1 MIYTFPYRNLPLVVI
16 ILTGLLLIL
25 AGIRMNILFKPTVHR
40 TGLWKIRK
48 IPVILGKLLNSIS
61 SIQPFAFI
69 RNKIQQNTTVMIFD
83 EKTASRLASTLALL
97 VPLTSLTFAFIL
109 FKAGQLWY
117 SRIMLAAMGFI
128 LPYYLTT
135 LLLDLYRYRMTR
147 QIPVLV
153 DEFRSAFIRH
163 NKIRPALKECSRY
176 IDRSLGRIISRTAD
190 SVFLEENL
198 EALKLRFNNVWFNI
212 FTILVANFKE
222 SGGELVDQLHRLN
235 RTITRYNTVE
245 YKKHKRLVWYEI
257 FSVCTAVFS
266 IPAIFWI
273 NNLILGENSMSVDA
287 GTNMMVSEVIAFSL
301 LSLVVVRILRRL

>member
-1 MIYTFPYRNLPLVVI
+1 MIYTALYRNLPLVAF
-16 ILTGLLLIL
+16 ILIGLLLLL
-25 AGIRMNILFKPTVHR
+25 AGIRVNILFKPKLHS
-40 TGLWKIRK
+40 IRLLR
-48 IPVILGKLLNSIS
+48 IPEILEKLLDKIS
-61 SIQPFAFI
+61 SIQPFGLI
-69 RNKIQQNTTVMIFD
+69 RHKIQRNTTVMIFD
-83 EKTASRLASTLALL
+83 EKTAGKLASILALL
-97 VPLTSLTFAFIL
+97 VPVTSLVFAIIL
-109 FKAGQLWY
+109 FSVGQLWY
-117 SRIMLAAMGFI
+117 SRFMLAAMGFV

-135 LLLDLYRYRMTR
+135 LLLDLYRYKMTR

-163 NKIRPALKECSRY
+163 NKIRPALKECSQY

-212 FTILVANFKE
+212 FTILVSNFKE

-235 RTITRYNTVE
+235 RTITRYNTFE
-245 YKKHKRLVWYEI
+245 HKKHKRLVWYEV

-273 NNLILGENSMSVDA
+273 NNLLLGETSMSIDA
-287 GTNMMVSEVIAFSL
+287 GTNMIVSEVIAFSL
-301 LSLVVVRILRRL
+301 LSLVIVRILRRL